1 MEIKLIASDMDD
13 TLLNK
18 DCQIS
23 PRNEAAIRK
32 ALDAG
37 KIFLIA
43 TGRMYVSVRPYAQ
56 KLSLDV
62 PLLTYNGDLVKGS
75 QSGKVYIEHKMK
87 LPTANEVLAYCREK
101 GYYLQLY
108 VGDSILIKQEND
120 CSRMY
125 TKISGIQTTAIGD
138 ALYHTDE
145 EPYKILVMTKSE
157 EFADVWQ
164 QFKEDFAGK
173 LDVTSSKDNF
183 LELME
188 PGVNKWEAVKS
199 VAASYGVQPQEIMC
213 IGDSNNDVKM
223 IANAGIGVAVANA
236 KDSVKQNAKI
246 ITASNNDDGVALV
259 IESILTPQ
267 AAEYNEGACLVRSL
281 LIM

>member
-23 PRNEAAIRK
+23 ARNEAAIKK
-32 ALDAG
+32 ALAAG

-43 TGRMYVSVRPYAQ
+43 TGRMYVSAQPYAER
-56 KLSLDV
+56 LGLDV
-62 PLLTYNGDLVKGS
+62 PLVTYNGALVKGS
-75 QSGKVYIEHKMK
+75 LSGEIFYEHKMK
-87 LPTANEVLAYCREK
+87 LETANEVLAYCKEK

-108 VGDSILIKQEND
+108 VGDSILIDTAND

-125 TKISGIQTTAIGD
+125 TKISGIPTTAIGD
-138 ALYHTDE
+138 AVYHTE
-145 EPYKILVMTKSE
+145 EAPYKILVMTGAD
-157 EFADVWQ
+157 EFMTVWQ
-164 QFKEDFAGK
+164 QFAEKFKGK

-188 PGVNKWEAVKS
+188 PGINKWEAVKS
-199 VAASYGVQPQEIMC
+199 VAASYGVQPEEIMC
-213 IGDSNNDVKM
+213 IGDSNNDIKM

-236 KDSVKQNAKI
+236 KDSVKDKAKI
-246 ITASNNDDGVALV
+246 VTASNDNDGVAMV
-259 IESILTPQ
+259 IESILTQQ
-267 AAEYNEGACLVRSL
+267 AVEQ
-281 LIM
+281 

>member
-56 KLSLDV
+56 KLGLDV
-62 PLLTYNGDLVKGS
+62 PLVTYNGALVKGS
-75 QSGKVYIEHKMK
+75 LSGKVYYEHKMK
-87 LPTANEVLAYCREK
+87 LSTANEVLSYCREK

-108 VGDSILIKQEND
+108 VRDSILIKQEND

-125 TKISGIQTTAIGD
+125 TKISGIQTTAIGE

-145 EPYKILVMTKSE
+145 APYKILVMTKSE
-157 EFADVWQ
+157 E
-164 QFKEDFAGK
+164 FAGK

-267 AAEYNEGACLVRSL
+267 AAE
-281 LIM
+281 

>member
-1 MEIKLIASDMDD
+1 
-13 TLLNK
+13 
-18 DCQIS
+18 
-23 PRNEAAIRK
+23 
-32 ALDAG
+32 
-37 KIFLIA
+37 
-43 TGRMYVSVRPYAQ
+43 
-56 KLSLDV
+56 
-62 PLLTYNGDLVKGS
+62 
-75 QSGKVYIEHKMK
+75 
-87 LPTANEVLAYCREK
+87 
-101 GYYLQLY
+101 
-108 VGDSILIKQEND
+108 
-120 CSRMY
+120 
-125 TKISGIQTTAIGD
+125 
-138 ALYHTDE
+138 
-145 EPYKILVMTKSE
+145 MTKSE

-164 QFKEDFAGK
+164 QFKKDFAGK

-236 KDSVKQNAKI
+236 KDSVKENAKI

-267 AAEYNEGACLVRSL
+267 AAE
-281 LIM
+281 

>member
-18 DCQIS
+18 DCKIS
-23 PRNEAAIRK
+23 ARNEAAIKK
-32 ALDAG
+32 ALAAG

-43 TGRMYVSVRPYAQ
+43 TGRMYVSAQPYAER
-56 KLSLDV
+56 LGLDV
-62 PLLTYNGDLVKGS
+62 PLVTYNGALVKGS
-75 QSGKVYIEHKMK
+75 LSGEVFYEHKMK
-87 LPTANEVLAYCREK
+87 LDTANEALAYCKEK

-108 VGDSILIKQEND
+108 VGDSILIDTAND

-125 TKISGIQTTAIGD
+125 TKISGIPTMAIGE
-138 ALYHTDE
+138 AVYHTE
-145 EPYKILVMTKSE
+145 KAPYKILVMTGAD
-157 EFADVWQ
+157 EFNEVWQ
-164 QFKEDFAGK
+164 QFAEKFKGK

-199 VAASYGVQPQEIMC
+199 VAASYGVQPEEIMC

-223 IANAGIGVAVANA
+223 IASAGIGVAVANA
-236 KDSVKQNAKI
+236 KDSVKNQAKI
-246 ITASNNDDGVALV
+246 VTASNDNDGVALV
-259 IESILTPQ
+259 IESILTKQ
-267 AAEYNEGACLVRSL
+267 AVEE
-281 LIM
+281 

>member
-43 TGRMYVSVRPYAQ
+43 TGRMYVSVRPYAE
-56 KLSLDV
+56 KLGLDV
-62 PLLTYNGDLVKGS
+62 PLVTYNGALVKGS
-75 QSGKVYIEHKMK
+75 LSGKVYYEHKMK
-87 LPTANEVLAYCREK
+87 LSTANEVLEYCREK

-108 VGDSILIKQEND
+108 VGDSILIKQENE

-145 EPYKILVMTKSE
+145 APYKILVMTKSE
-157 EFADVWQ
+157 EFAEVWQ

-236 KDSVKQNAKI
+236 KDSVKENAKI

-267 AAEYNEGACLVRSL
+267 AKQE
-281 LIM
+281 